1 MEKYIKNLVKY
12 QLIIDL
18 VPLLAKFYYTRK
30 LNVKLAYTQAAILL
44 AIGLQYKSFDQIS
57 AELNI
62 QTNQL
67 LAMFN
72 KMIKKFVNQIRN
84 LYENEIEQNDLIK
97 SNKNVIYFFNF

>member
-1 MEKYIKNLVKY
+1 MIL
-12 QLIIDL
+12 DL

-44 AIGLQYKSFDQIS
+44 GIGLQYKSFDEIA

-62 QTNQL
+62 QVNQL

-72 KMIKKFVNQIRN
+72 KMIKKFVSQIRN
-84 LYENEIEQNDLIK
+84 LYEQDIEKNDLIK
-97 SNKNVIYFFNF
+97 SDKNVIYFF